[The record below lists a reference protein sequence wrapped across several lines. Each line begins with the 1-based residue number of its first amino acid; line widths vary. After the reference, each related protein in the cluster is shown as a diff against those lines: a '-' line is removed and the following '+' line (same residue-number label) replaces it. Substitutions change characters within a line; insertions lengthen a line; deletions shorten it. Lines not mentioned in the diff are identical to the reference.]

1 MKRTITTQEQ
11 SYVNELIAKR
21 KQNQIS
27 NLFIS
32 GDTPSKSNWTLDDII
47 DDLFDDNT
55 TEINVYNNHTKN
67 EALRIQEYEWSN
79 TIGPSCD
86 DMTYLEL
93 LQFNNTYNNF

>member
-67 EALRIQEYEWSN
+67 EALRIQMYEWEN

-93 LQFNNTYNNF
+93 LQFNNAYNNF

>member
-21 KQNQIS
+21 KKNQIN

-55 TEINVYNNHTKN
+55 NEINVYNNYTKN

-79 TIGPSCD
+79 TIGPCCD